1 MTACFSSAAS
11 PGGSEAGILHSIAAL
26 PEEQELA
33 TNADI
38 IKSLYDAFA
47 RGDVPAVLGVF
58 DPQIEWNEA
67 EGVRYADRNPYRG
80 PMAVA
85 EGVFGRIISEVDQF
99 AAAPA
104 NFIDGGDCVV
114 VEGRYKGKVKATGAV
129 LDAQFAH
136 VYTLRGGRIVRFQQ
150 YTDTG
155 QWTGALGA

>member
-1 MTACFSSAAS
+1 M
-11 PGGSEAGILHSIAAL
+11 
-26 PEEQELA
+26 A
-33 TNADI
+33 TNAEI
-38 IKSLYDAFA
+38 IESLYEAFSK
-47 RGDVPAVLGVF
+47 GDVPTVLGFF

-99 AAAPA
+99 AVVTAK
-104 NFIDGGDCVV
+104 FIDGGDTVV
-114 VEGRYKGKVKATGAV
+114 VEGRYKGKVKATGTM

-136 VYTLRGGRIVRFQQ
+136 VYTLSGGKVVRFQQ

-155 QWTGALGA
+155 QWTKALGV

>member
-1 MTACFSSAAS
+1 M
-11 PGGSEAGILHSIAAL
+11 
-26 PEEQELA
+26 A
-33 TNADI
+33 TNAEI
-38 IKSLYDAFA
+38 IENLYEAFSK
-47 RGDVPAVLGVF
+47 GDVPTVLGLF

-99 AAAPA
+99 AVVTAK
-104 NFIDGGDCVV
+104 FIDGGDTIV
-114 VEGRYKGKVKATGAV
+114 VEGRYKGKVKATGTM

-136 VYTLRGGRIVRFQQ
+136 VYTLSAGKIVKFQQ

-155 QWTGALGA
+155 QWTKALGV

>member
-1 MTACFSSAAS
+1 M
-11 PGGSEAGILHSIAAL
+11 
-26 PEEQELA
+26 A
-33 TNADI
+33 TNAEI
-38 IKSLYDAFA
+38 IESLYEAFA
-47 RGDVPAVLGVF
+47 KGDVPTVLGHF

-99 AAAPA
+99 AVVTAK
-104 NFIDGGDCVV
+104 FIDGGDTVV
-114 VEGRYKGKVKATGAV
+114 VEGRYKGKVKATGTM

-136 VYTLRGGRIVRFQQ
+136 VYTLSGGKVVRFQQ

-155 QWTGALGA
+155 QWTKALGV

>member
-1 MTACFSSAAS
+1 M
-11 PGGSEAGILHSIAAL
+11 
-26 PEEQELA
+26 A
-33 TNADI
+33 TNAEI
-38 IKSLYDAFA
+38 IECLYEAFA
-47 RGDVPAVLGVF
+47 KGDVPTVLGFF

-99 AAAPA
+99 AVVTAK
-104 NFIDGGDCVV
+104 FIDGGDTVV
-114 VEGRYKGKVKATGAV
+114 VEGRYKGKVKATGTM

-136 VYTLRGGRIVRFQQ
+136 VYMLSGGKIVRFQQ

-155 QWTGALGA
+155 QWTKALGV

>member
-1 MTACFSSAAS
+1 M
-11 PGGSEAGILHSIAAL
+11 G
-26 PEEQELA
+26 

-47 RGDVPAVLGVF
+47 KGDVPAVLGLF

-85 EGVFGRIISEVDQF
+85 EGVFGRIIAEVDQF
-99 AAAPA
+99 AALPSK
-104 NFIDGGDCVV
+104 FIDGGDTVV
-114 VEGRYKGKVKATGAV
+114 VEGRYKGKVKATGTT

-136 VYTLRGGRIVRFQQ
+136 VYTLSGGRIVRFQQ
-150 YTDTG
+150 YTDTA
-155 QWTGALGA
+155 QWTKALGA